1 MQQKITLK
9 YKKLTPDAK
18 APTKAHEG
26 DLWDIY
32 ANEDIDIT
40 STPQLVSTGLAFD
53 IPEGYQLRVYN
64 RSGNAL
70 KGILLSN
77 GVGVIDTGYKG
88 ELKGLFHKVTKMC
101 MGTQWTIGCVVDTKG
116 NKTMDTVF
124 PIYAPHTPYTIH
136 KGDKIMQIELVR
148 LNDFALEE
156 VKELSESDRGT
167 DGFGST
173 DRFTFEEP
181 PHTAIAELQAWVEAV
196 RSAAEAKILEANK
209 KSTGE

>member
-32 ANEDIDIT
+32 ANEDIDII
-40 STPQLVSTGLAFD
+40 STPRLVSTGLAFD

-88 ELKGLFHKVTKMC
+88 ELKGLFHKAVTIC
-101 MGTQWTIGCVVDTKG
+101 LHIGASMIGNIVDEKG
-116 NKTMDTVF
+116 NKTVDTVF

-167 DGFGST
+167 GGFGST
-173 DRFTFEEP
+173 G
-181 PHTAIAELQAWVEAV
+181 
-196 RSAAEAKILEANK
+196 K
-209 KSTGE
+209 